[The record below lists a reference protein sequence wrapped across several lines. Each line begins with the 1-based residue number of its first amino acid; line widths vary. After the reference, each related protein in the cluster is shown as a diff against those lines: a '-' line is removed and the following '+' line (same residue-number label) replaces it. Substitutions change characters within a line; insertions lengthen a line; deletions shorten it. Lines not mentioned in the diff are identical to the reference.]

1 MRPVCPSDDIR
12 QYLIAKSCSPYIVIK
27 VPRVNMS
34 SMIAQASIF
43 TSVGANGRAVL
54 RNSNEQDENHIKLF
68 RRSVHDP
75 FSES

>member
-1 MRPVCPSDDIR
+1 
-12 QYLIAKSCSPYIVIK
+12 
-27 VPRVNMS
+27 MS

-68 RRSVHDP
+68 HRSDHDP

>member
-1 MRPVCPSDDIR
+1 
-12 QYLIAKSCSPYIVIK
+12 
-27 VPRVNMS
+27 MS